1 MNREFEILNEKLNI
15 IFEELI
21 NLRGA
26 FLHDANKREIK
37 ELEYK
42 VKDAK
47 HELEY
52 QKDNHRFENKYLDDR
67 RNWFMDTNNRFHKDM
82 QVEEC
87 EKAM

>member
-15 IFEELI
+15 IFDELI
-21 NLRGA
+21 NLKRD
-26 FLHDANKREIK
+26 FLHDTKKKKIK

-42 VKDAK
+42 VEDTKC
-47 HELEY
+47 ELER
-52 QKDNHRFENKYLDDR
+52 QKDNHRFEEKYLSDR